1 MDEFET
7 SLKDLI
13 ENSPEKEKLL
23 KSLKREIEKRVQV
36 NIYIFDAV
44 YPRESSKEFM
54 KCRLDNFSSRFLNI
68 IISPRIELTN
78 INKDIINI

>member
-1 MDEFET
+1 MEEFET

-36 NIYIFDAV
+36 IIYFWYSLPQRFWGIERIYEMSSGQFFLKGSV
-44 YPRESSKEFM
+44 REKW
-54 KCRLDNFSSRFLNI
+54 KGV
-68 IISPRIELTN
+68 
-78 INKDIINI
+78 

>member
-1 MDEFET
+1 MEEFET

-36 NIYIFDAV
+36 IIYF
-44 YPRESSKEFM
+44 
-54 KCRLDNFSSRFLNI
+54 
-68 IISPRIELTN
+68 
-78 INKDIINI
+78 